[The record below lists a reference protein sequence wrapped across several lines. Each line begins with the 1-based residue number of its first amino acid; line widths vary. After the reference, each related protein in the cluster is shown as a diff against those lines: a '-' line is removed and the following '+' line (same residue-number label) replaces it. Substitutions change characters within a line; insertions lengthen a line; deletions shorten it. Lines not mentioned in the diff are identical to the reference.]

1 MRGVYGEYR
10 EYHTS
15 LDNKALISFAALQ
28 GSIDAYEAICR
39 TLDRNLAFRN
49 LLPFGEPQLGRRGL
63 YPTLGTADQSERV
76 APMMWLLNLSDGR
89 HDLLA
94 IAERSGL
101 AIDRL
106 WQAAKA
112 AEDKGV
118 VTRCPVDQA
127 KIPRGM

>member
-1 MRGVYGEYR
+1 MRGVYGEYP

-15 LDNKALISFAALQ
+15 LDNKALISLPALQ

-39 TLDRNLAFRN
+39 ALDQNVAFRN
-49 LLPFGEPQLGRRGL
+49 LHPFGEPQLGRRDL
-63 YPTLGTADQSERV
+63 YPTLSAAHQNQRV
-76 APMMWLLNLSDGR
+76 APMMWLLNFSDGT

-101 AIDRL
+101 SIELL

-112 AEDKGV
+112 AEEKGLIE
-118 VTRCPVDQA
+118 RCTLSKA
-127 KIPRGM
+127 ESLAR